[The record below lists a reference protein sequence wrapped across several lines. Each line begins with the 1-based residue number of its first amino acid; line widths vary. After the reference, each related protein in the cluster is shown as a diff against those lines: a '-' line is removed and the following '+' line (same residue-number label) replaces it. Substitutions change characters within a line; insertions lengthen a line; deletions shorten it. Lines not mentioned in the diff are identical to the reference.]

1 MRNVTMLLLGAAVA
15 AGAFAATEAP
25 RLADEAGR
33 PQFHYSPRVGWGNDP
48 NGLVWKDGEWHF
60 FHQHNPF
67 GIDWGNMHW
76 AHAVS
81 RDLVH
86 WEWLGDKLFPDKFGT
101 MYSGSAGVDRENTAG
116 FGKEAL
122 VFLYTAAGHPDSQC
136 LAYSTDGRTL
146 FKFEGNPVIPDTP
159 GWRDP
164 KVFWHAPTK
173 AWVMILYGLEE
184 NRHLFAIFRSNDL
197 KRWTRTSTYRGDER
211 GKGTWHFECPG
222 LEEFRIEGEEK
233 TAWVVWSADCSY
245 DVGTFDGFA
254 FTPAEER
261 ITWPAGELYA
271 AQAFSNVPDGRV
283 IWSPWFRIKPGYA
296 KDSSQLYGLPQEL
309 TLRRTA
315 KGLRLVRRPVRE
327 LEALRDGPAKPL
339 EAFEG
344 ELAEIWLE
352 VDFPTPGIVDFDLRG
367 IPLRYDSKTAKL
379 SVGAQKTIDWPVAD
393 GKLRLRIY
401 IDRVGFEV
409 FSQDGL
415 NMAPLA
421 VVPDP
426 HARRLRVV
434 QTHGKIEGR
443 AYPLKSIYK

>member
-15 AGAFAATEAP
+15 TGAFAATEAP

-101 MYSGSAGVDRENTAG
+101 MYSGSAVVDRENTAG

-159 GWRDP
+159 
-164 KVFWHAPTK
+164 
-173 AWVMILYGLEE
+173 
-184 NRHLFAIFRSNDL
+184 
-197 KRWTRTSTYRGDER
+197 
-211 GKGTWHFECPG
+211 
-222 LEEFRIEGEEK
+222 
-233 TAWVVWSADCSY
+233 
-245 DVGTFDGFA
+245 
-254 FTPAEER
+254 
-261 ITWPAGELYA
+261 TWPAGEFYA

-283 IWSPWFRIKPGYA
+283 IWSPWFRIKTGYA

-309 TLRRTA
+309 ALRRTA

-327 LEALRDGPAKPL
+327 LEALRDGPARRSRASLRKSGWRSISRRRESSTSISAASRCATIPRRRSCPSVRRRPL
-339 EAFEG
+339 TGPSQTASSVC
-344 ELAEIWLE
+344 ASTSTAWA
-352 VDFPTPGIVDFDLRG
+352 LRSS
-367 IPLRYDSKTAKL
+367 RKTA
-379 SVGAQKTIDWPVAD
+379 STW
-393 GKLRLRIY
+393 RRSRSCRIRT
-401 IDRVGFEV
+401 RVGCA
-409 FSQDGL
+409 SCRRT
-415 NMAPLA
+415 ARSRA
-421 VVPDP
+421 VPI
-426 HARRLRVV
+426 R
-434 QTHGKIEGR
+434 
-443 AYPLKSIYK
+443 

>member
-15 AGAFAATEAP
+15 TGAFAATEAP

-101 MYSGSAGVDRENTAG
+101 MYSGSAVVDRENTAG

-197 KRWTRTSTYRGDER
+197 KRWTRTSTYRGD
-211 GKGTWHFECPG
+211 
-222 LEEFRIEGEEK
+222 
-233 TAWVVWSADCSY
+233 
-245 DVGTFDGFA
+245 
-254 FTPAEER
+254 
-261 ITWPAGELYA
+261 
-271 AQAFSNVPDGRV
+271 
-283 IWSPWFRIKPGYA
+283 
-296 KDSSQLYGLPQEL
+296 
-309 TLRRTA
+309 
-315 KGLRLVRRPVRE
+315 RRPVRE

>member
-15 AGAFAATEAP
+15 TGAFAATEAP

-101 MYSGSAGVDRENTAG
+101 MYSGSAVVDRENTAG

-159 GWRDP
+159 
-164 KVFWHAPTK
+164 
-173 AWVMILYGLEE
+173 
-184 NRHLFAIFRSNDL
+184 
-197 KRWTRTSTYRGDER
+197 
-211 GKGTWHFECPG
+211 
-222 LEEFRIEGEEK
+222 
-233 TAWVVWSADCSY
+233 
-245 DVGTFDGFA
+245 
-254 FTPAEER
+254 
-261 ITWPAGELYA
+261 TWPAGEFYA

-283 IWSPWFRIKPGYA
+283 IWSPWFRIKTGYA

-309 TLRRTA
+309 ALRRTA